1 MRISNIIWD
10 VDMDDVYENLD
21 EMTAEKAAEALG
33 ISQKRYAN
41 MRTDERHDYAYEVF
55 HGHDAAIGEFMGLP
69 TETDVPD
76 DIDTD
81 EDSLGDYLS
90 DKYGYCHR
98 GFVVDSN
105 NKNNDAATYEELAA
119 AYRKSGHAVFVMA
132 LNTLISMG
140 RDTVANMKH
149 PAAISA
155 TIQGNIFSEDF
166 KLEVARLVL
175 RMAIADVDVLLAVIQ
190 RVVTFFTDLYGRR
203 IPFLCPNGDEDGVCP
218 VCGFHLNRVFGRP

>member
-81 EDSLGDYLS
+81 EDSVGDYLS

-98 GFVVDSN
+98 GFVVDS
-105 NKNNDAATYEELAA
+105 KRT
-119 AYRKSGHAVFVMA
+119 M
-132 LNTLISMG
+132 TLRHM
-140 RDTVANMKH
+140 RN
-149 PAAISA
+149 
-155 TIQGNIFSEDF
+155 
-166 KLEVARLVL
+166 LLRLTENP
-175 RMAIADVDVLLAVIQ
+175 
-190 RVVTFFTDLYGRR
+190 VTSCSLWRLIR
-203 IPFLCPNGDEDGVCP
+203 SSRWGVT
-218 VCGFHLNRVFGRP
+218 L

>member
-41 MRTDERHDYAYEVF
+41 MSTAERHDYAYEVF

-69 TETDVPD
+69 TEMDVPD
-76 DIDTD
+76 DIGID
-81 EDSLGDYLS
+81 EDSVGDYLS

-105 NKNNDAATYEELAA
+105 KQDND
-119 AYRKSGHAVFVMA
+119 
-132 LNTLISMG
+132 N
-140 RDTVANMKH
+140 
-149 PAAISA
+149 
-155 TIQGNIFSEDF
+155 
-166 KLEVARLVL
+166 
-175 RMAIADVDVLLAVIQ
+175 
-190 RVVTFFTDLYGRR
+190 
-203 IPFLCPNGDEDGVCP
+203 
-218 VCGFHLNRVFGRP
+218 